1 MRVKD
6 LSDEELKALIQET
19 VEKVLLEILGDPD
32 QGLEMREAVKIRLKD
47 SLAEKDRKGRGIPIE
62 SVARKMGLDW

>member
-32 QGLEMREAVKIRLKD
+32 QGLEIREDVKIRLKD
-47 SLAEKDRKGRGIPIE
+47 SLEEKERKGQGIPIE